1 MSTNYSSYIY
11 AVIQCLTRDKL
22 NQSAT
27 KITTVELRDPI
38 TQKKYIDRGFRYI
51 RRLHYNYN
59 HILREPTNGCYVE
72 ISRVRDIGSI
82 PIHSLAAKK
91 LIARLSYF

>member
-1 MSTNYSSYIY
+1 MSDNYLY
-11 AVIQCLTRDKL
+11 AVIQCLTRDKRS
-22 NQSAT
+22 QSAT
-27 KITTVELRDPI
+27 KLTTVELRDPI
-38 TQKKYIDRGFRYI
+38 TQQKYIDRGFRYI

-72 ISRVRDIGSI
+72 ISKVRDIGSI
-82 PIHSLAAKK
+82 HIQSPAAKK